1 MNSKRMFYMLLSTLG
16 LVVMLG
22 IGAVVLGDKML
33 KNKSA
38 ELLDLKIT
46 DQVLEQQQ
54 SSLLQAKRDL
64 EKYKDLEAIAKAIV
78 PKDKDQAEA
87 VQQISQIATEAKVDL
102 TTISFPSS
110 NLGQKTTNTNKTDEK
125 TESTT
130 PAPPPVS
137 QVVPVSGIKGVYQL
151 DVTIVSNPVKPVT
164 YNQLVDFLQRLE
176 KNRRTAQV
184 SGIIIDPNDADRSLL
199 TFTLTVGIYL
209 KP

>member
-1 MNSKRMFYMLLSTLG
+1 MFYILLGALG
-16 LVVMLG
+16 LVLLLG
-22 IGAVVLGDKML
+22 IGAIILGDSML
-33 KNKSA
+33 KKKSA
-38 ELLDLKIT
+38 ELVELKVS

-54 SSLLQAKRDL
+54 TALLQAKKDL
-64 EKYKDLEAIAKAIV
+64 EKYKDLESIARSIV

-87 VQQISQIATEAKVDL
+87 VQQISQIAAEANVDL

-110 NLGQKTTNTNKTDEK
+110 NLGQKTTTAKPSTEK
-125 TESTT
+125 SET
-130 PAPPPVS
+130 PAPAAPPVS
-137 QVVPVSGIKGVYQL
+137 QVVPVSGISGVYQL

-164 YNQLVDFLQRLE
+164 YAQLVDFLERLE

-184 SGIIIDPNDADRSLL
+184 SGIVIDPNDANRSLL